1 MVAVLASPRFLFRVE
16 DAGTQD
22 DSPYAPI
29 DEHALASRLSYFLW
43 SSMPDDELT
52 ELADRG
58 ELRANLQGQV
68 TRLLKD
74 PRSEALAEN
83 FAGQWLRSRD
93 VEHFEIDP
101 IDALGLDEEWD
112 ALREQFW
119 KLRGERGRRRDR
131 GQESSDD
138 DTKEKTAEERQRE
151 DERERLRKE
160 FRRFREIREMFSSD
174 LRLAMRRETELYFEH
189 VMRED
194 RSVLELIDSN
204 YTFLNEVLAKHYAIP
219 GVSGRQMRRVELPA
233 DSPRG
238 GVLTQG
244 TLLVVTS
251 NPTRT
256 SPVKRGLYILDNLLG
271 TPAPPPPANVPPL
284 EAAGEGITDHEP
296 TVRELQEQHRRD
308 PLCNS
313 CHARMDPLGL
323 ALENFNALG
332 MWRDTEHDRPIDA
345 SGELL
350 TGEQFDG
357 IRDVKKIIMNE
368 RRLDFYRCITEKLL
382 TYALGRGLEYY
393 DEHTVDQIVDRLD
406 REQGRFSALLMGVV
420 QSAPFQKQRRAEGL
434 ATTP

>member
-1 MVAVLASPRFLFRVE
+1 
-16 DAGTQD
+16 
-22 DSPYAPI
+22 
-29 DEHALASRLSYFLW
+29 
-43 SSMPDDELT
+43 MPDEELI

-58 ELRANLQGQV
+58 ELRANLPGQV
-68 TRLLKD
+68 KRMLKD
-74 PRSEALAEN
+74 PRSDALAEN

-101 IDALGLDEEWD
+101 IDALGLDDEWD

-119 KLRGERGRRRDR
+119 KLRGNRDRRRDR
-131 GQESSDD
+131 DRQEDADD
-138 DTKEKTAEERQRE
+138 AKEKSPEERKR
-151 DERERLRKE
+151 DEEAERLRAE
-160 FRRFREIREMFSSD
+160 FRRFRDLREMFSGD
-174 LRLAMRRETELYFEH
+174 LRQAMRRETEMYFEH
-189 VMRED
+189 IVRED

-204 YTFLNEVLAKHYAIP
+204 YAFLNEELAGHYGVP
-219 GVSGRQMRRVELPA
+219 GVKGRQMRRVELPEG
-233 DSPRG
+233 SPRG

-256 SPVKRGLYILDNLLG
+256 SPVKRGLYILDNILG

-284 EAAGEGITDHEP
+284 EAAGAAITDHQP

-308 PLCNS
+308 PLCSS

-323 ALENFNALG
+323 ALENFNAMG
-332 MWRDTEHDRPIDA
+332 MWRETEHDRPIDA
-345 SGELL
+345 SGTLL
-350 TGEQFDG
+350 TGEQFSG

-393 DEHTVDQIVDRLD
+393 DEHTVDQVVEKL
-406 REQGRFSALLMGVV
+406 EQENGKFSALLMGVIE
-420 QSAPFQKQRRAEGL
+420 SAPFQKQRRAEEL
-434 ATTP
+434 AATP